1 MRLRDEEGASLVEFG
16 LCSAVLFASLFGI
29 IALSVA
35 LYSYVFVSDA
45 AREATRYAI
54 VRGSSCQGFTD
65 CGIDSAGLNTYVKKL
80 GYPGINAANLSAAAS
95 WSGSHSPAKAPGN
108 VVSVTVTYTYPLNIP
123 FWPQSGSVLHMA
135 STSQMAISR

>member
-1 MRLRDEEGASLVEFG
+1 MKLRDEEGATLVEFG
-16 LCSAVLFASLFGI
+16 LCSAVLFMSLFGI
-29 IALSVA
+29 IALSGA

-54 VRGSSCQGFTD
+54 VRGASCQGFSN
-65 CGIDSAGLNTYVKKL
+65 CSIDSAGLNTYVKQL
-80 GYPGINAANLSAAAS
+80 GYPGINPANLSASAS

-123 FWPQSGSVLHMA
+123 FWPQSGSLLHMA
-135 STSQMAISR
+135 STSQMTISQ